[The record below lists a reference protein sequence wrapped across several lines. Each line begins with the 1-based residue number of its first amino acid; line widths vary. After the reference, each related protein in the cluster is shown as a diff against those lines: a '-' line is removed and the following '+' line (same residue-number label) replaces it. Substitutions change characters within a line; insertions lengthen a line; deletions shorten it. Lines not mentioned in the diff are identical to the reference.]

1 MIMKILRSRAGILVF
16 FLVAVLFVVYDATH
30 AADDEATAQIKQESA
45 RLKEQR
51 ATIRKSEEAI
61 TQSLER
67 SRKALATTAERG
79 DAESR
84 RIAQDA
90 VAEAQEALDTV
101 QNLQAKLE
109 SRVRSFDNALRLPK
123 SAREYGIAT
132 ISLGQ
137 VRIDRKTGSFVLEPG
152 SKVLEEES
160 VATGRAAY
168 GELYLPD
175 GTFVML
181 GPESVFI
188 PTEVDRANRILMA
201 DLKKGRVHVEKNCS
215 DGEGARCWATRYT
228 TGSGF
233 ISFGKAELVYEQRTN
248 GTETL
253 TVLDGAV
260 VYREKRSRKATT
272 LQVGDRLEVGLN
284 GEVVSVKKV
293 AKDDIQSWW
302 DPDIRVSM

>member
-132 ISLGQ
+132 ISLVQ
-137 VRIDRKTGSFVLEPG
+137 VRIDRKNGQFRAGTG

-302 DPDIRVSM
+302 DPDIRVRM

>member
-1 MIMKILRSRAGILVF
+1 MIMKMLRSRGGILLF
-16 FLVAVLFVVYDATH
+16 FLAALLFVVYDATH
-30 AADDEATAQIKQESA
+30 AADDEATAQIKQEVA

-51 ATIRKSEEAI
+51 AAIRKSEEAI

-67 SRKALATTAERG
+67 SRKALATTAEQG

-90 VAEAQEALDTV
+90 VAEAQDALDTV

-109 SRVRSFDNALRLPK
+109 SRGRSLENALRLPK
-123 SAREYGIAT
+123 SVREYGIAT

-137 VRIDRKTGSFVLEPG
+137 VRINRKTGSFVLEPG

-160 VATGRAAY
+160 VVTGRASY
-168 GELYLPD
+168 GELYLSD

-188 PTEVDRANRILMA
+188 PTEVDRTNRILMA
-201 DLKKGRVHVEKNCS
+201 DLKKGKAHVAKSCS
-215 DGEGARCWATRYT
+215 DGEGSRCWATRYT

-233 ISFGKAELVYEQRTN
+233 VSFGKAELVYEQRIN
-248 GTETL
+248 GTETI

-293 AKDDIQSWW
+293 KTTFS
-302 DPDIRVSM
+302 PGGIRISG